1 MPVNYSINFGQRLIE
16 QLAPDDRY
24 PKRLAWLRV
33 LIAGVR
39 RIHGLFLAW
48 KVGMEL
54 EASHNGQ
61 KMVLER
67 MLNLTYYTN
76 DVWASATDPTAGGH
90 IYIENLSLVFAN
102 SPIWYRAEGQPQTR
116 VFRFIAEGSSTGDP
130 LWFQAETA
138 GGYDFRV
145 MVPSALTYTEAEMRA
160 RIDRYAVAGF
170 TYIINTY

>member
-1 MPVNYSINFGQRLIE
+1 MAISYAINFGQRLIE
-16 QLAPDDRY
+16 ALAPDDRF

-39 RIHGLFLAW
+39 RIHSLFLVW

-67 MLNLTYYTN
+67 MLNLTYYSQ
-76 DVWASATDPTAGGH
+76 DVWATQTDPTANGC

-102 SPIWYRAEGQPQTR
+102 SPIWYRTEGQPQQR

-130 LWFQAETA
+130 FWFQAETA
-138 GGYDFRV
+138 GAYDFRV
-145 MVPSALTYTEAEMRA
+145 MVPVGLTYTDAEMRA
-160 RIDRYAVAGF
+160 RLDRYVVAGF